1 MRVRHDMV
9 VQEPGFVRGY
19 AYLFRKYLI
28 DNPIAHR
35 LLAERALASSFS
47 ATKSARGQKRHFSP
61 DLSRVHSTDAPCTS
75 SLALVTQVMSRLLP
89 FVVNIM
95 VARRLTPEEYGVPT
109 VRLKPRVVLSSVI
122 DQRVHQPADVPL
134 MNCECS

>member
-1 MRVRHDMV
+1 MV

-19 AYLFRKYLI
+19 AYLFRKYII
-28 DNPIAHR
+28 DNRIAHR

-47 ATKSARGQKRHFSP
+47 ATKSARWQS
-61 DLSRVHSTDAPCTS
+61 DLSPPTLVVCTRLTPCTS
-75 SLALVTQVMSRLLP
+75 SLSLVTQVMSRLLP

-109 VRLKPRVVLSSVI
+109 VRLKPRLVLSSVI

-134 MNCECS
+134 MNCQ

>member
-1 MRVRHDMV
+1 MV

-19 AYLFRKYLI
+19 AYLFRKYII
-28 DNPIAHR
+28 DNRIAHR

-47 ATKSARGQKRHFSP
+47 ATKSARGQS
-61 DLSRVHSTDAPCTS
+61 DLSPPTLVVCTRLTPCTS
-75 SLALVTQVMSRLLP
+75 PLSLVTQVMSRLLP

-109 VRLKPRVVLSSVI
+109 VRLKPRLVLSSVI

-134 MNCECS
+134 MNCQ